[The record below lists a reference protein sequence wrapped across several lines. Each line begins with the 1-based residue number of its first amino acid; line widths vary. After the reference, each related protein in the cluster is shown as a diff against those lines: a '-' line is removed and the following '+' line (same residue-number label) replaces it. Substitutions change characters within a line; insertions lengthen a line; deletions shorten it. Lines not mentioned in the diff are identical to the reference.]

1 MIIQASLA
9 ILIFAFVPLAIKSTN
24 ATAVTICFIRL
35 LMTVGILSIL
45 WIKKIQFDIK
55 HKNFKKLIILGI
67 VFFFHWISYAY
78 AVKMGG
84 PSIGVLGLSTYG
96 IQLLVASSLFL
107 GHKITR
113 SELVCLI
120 LCAIGVAFIIPSW
133 KLADD
138 VTVGA
143 VLALFSATCFA
154 VIPILHKNSQEFNKE
169 TRIYF
174 QFFGAFLCFSLFVGS
189 THWSQLS
196 IHDWWML
203 FFLGVFGTLIAHSF
217 WAHITTKISPT
228 AAGMSYYSIAP
239 ITLLLSHFFLGENF
253 TLTQIVGAIIVIA
266 SAMWSSYNMKQS

>member
-1 MIIQASLA
+1 MIIQASFA

-24 ATAVTICFIRL
+24 ASALTICFIRL
-35 LMTVGILSIL
+35 LMTVGILSIVWSKKL
-45 WIKKIQFDIK
+45 QFNIKD
-55 HKNFKKLIILGI
+55 KNFKKLIFLGI

-113 SELVCLI
+113 AEIICLI
-120 LCAIGVAFIIPSW
+120 FCAVGVVLLIPSW

-138 VTVGA
+138 LTIGA
-143 VLALFSATCFA
+143 LLALFSATCFA
-154 VIPILHKNSQEFNKE
+154 FIPILHKNSQEYNKE
-169 TRIYF
+169 TRIFF
-174 QFFGAFLCFSLFVGS
+174 QFFGAFLCFSFFVGK
-189 THWSQLS
+189 THWSELTN
-196 IHDWWML
+196 HDWGIL
-203 FFLGVFGTLIAHSF
+203 VFLGVFGTLIAHSF

-239 ITLLLSHFFLGENF
+239 ITLVLSHFFLGEKF
-253 TLTQIVGAIIVIA
+253 TLTQIIGAIIVIA